1 MNLVPVIDLPR
12 VPRDLAGLDHAIAEH
27 GPPDPNRTAEY
38 LAEMEEERVSK
49 ATSIR
54 LTDEEADRVDRLVE
68 RLPSAFSDVVVA
80 ARGGATAGLVVR
92 LAMARGLDALERE
105 TGIKPVGGGP

>member
-1 MNLVPVIDLPR
+1 LNLAPVIDLPR
-12 VPRDLAGLDHAIAEH
+12 VRRALADLDHAIEEH

-38 LAEMEEERVSK
+38 LAELEEEPVSK

-54 LTDEEADRVDRLVE
+54 LTEEEAARVDRLVD
-68 RLPSAFSDVVVA
+68 RLPAAFPDVVVA

-92 LAMARGLDALERE
+92 LAIARGLEALERE
-105 TGIKPVGGGP
+105 TGIKPVGAAR